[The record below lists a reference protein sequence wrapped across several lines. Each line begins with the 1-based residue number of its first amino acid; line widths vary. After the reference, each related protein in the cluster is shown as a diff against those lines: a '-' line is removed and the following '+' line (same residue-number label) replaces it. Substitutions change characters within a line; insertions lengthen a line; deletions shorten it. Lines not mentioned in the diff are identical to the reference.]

1 MIKRTIDISEAAYLH
16 LKHQQLLIDKKGET
30 VAQIPIE
37 DIGTLIL
44 QHPAIVMTQA
54 AIILCQ
60 KHNVALVFCDERFLP
75 YSLLLPISD
84 GNNLHAKILKQ
95 QIALTLPTKKRLW
108 AQIVKHKI
116 TNQVET
122 LKTLDKAYLP
132 LERLANK
139 VKSGDPENLEAQ
151 AAQKYWRLLFGE
163 QFRRDTELDGIN
175 SLLNYGYAIIRAMIA
190 RAIVGSGL
198 HPALGL
204 FHSNQYNGLCLADD
218 LMEPF
223 RPWVDYQVYL
233 MANDNPELKVGKETK
248 TPLLNLLAESVQWE
262 QQTMPLMVACHYLL
276 ANVKRAYEDSTVQLT
291 YPQRLKESPRSRL
304 PEGEG

>member
-1 MIKRTIDISEAAYLH
+1 MIKRTIDISEPAYLH

-44 QHPAIVMTQA
+44 QRPAIVITQA
-54 AIILCQ
+54 AIITCQ
-60 KHNVALVFCDERFLP
+60 KHNVALVFCDERYLP

-108 AQIVKHKI
+108 GQIVTQKI
-116 TNQVET
+116 LNQAET
-122 LKTLDKAYLP
+122 LKNLDKTYLP
-132 LERLANK
+132 LERLAGK

-204 FHSNQYNGLCLADD
+204 YHSNQYNGLCLADD

-223 RPWVDYQVYL
+223 RPWVDSIVYL
-233 MANDNPELKVGKETK
+233 LASDNPELKVGKVTK
-248 TPLLNLLAESVQWE
+248 IPLLNLLAEPVLWE
-262 QQTMPLMVACHYLL
+262 KQTMPLMVACHYLL
-276 ANVKRAYEDSTVQLT
+276 ANVKRAYEDSAVSLN
-291 YPQRLKESPRSRL
+291 YPQRLKESLRSPL
-304 PEGEG
+304 PLGEG